1 LGAVYIME
9 KTITNLELQKKNTNR
24 VNVYLD
30 HEFAFGISRFVGTRL
45 KQGEK
50 LDESSIIQLLE
61 KDTKEKV
68 YQKALKF
75 LNYRPRSVHE
85 VKQKMEELGF
95 GESVIDT
102 VVNELLTKNYLNDR
116 EYAEN
121 WISSRVRSKPR
132 SQKMIKYELLKK
144 QIPEDIIEE
153 ALETA
158 PNDNE
163 LALCLGKKYLRRFAH
178 IEEKE
183 FIKKITGVLAR
194 RAFSFSVI
202 KTVLKELIII
212 REEST

>member
-1 LGAVYIME
+1 ME
-9 KTITNLELQKKNTNR
+9 KTITNLEIQKKNANR

-50 LDESSIIQLLE
+50 LDEFSIIQLLE
-61 KDTKEKV
+61 KDTREKAF
-68 YQKALKF
+68 QKALKF

-95 GESVIDT
+95 GESVIDA

-116 EYAEN
+116 EFAEN
-121 WISSRVRSKPR
+121 WISSRVQSKPR
-132 SQKMIKYELLKK
+132 SQKMIRYELLKK
-144 QIPEDIIEE
+144 LIPEDIIEE
-153 ALETA
+153 ALEAA
-158 PNDNE
+158 PNNYE
-163 LALCLGKKYLRRFAH
+163 LALCLGEKYLRRFAH
-178 IEEKE
+178 IKEKE
-183 FIKKITGVLAR
+183 FIKKMTGVLAR
-194 RAFSFSVI
+194 RAFSFSEI

>member
-1 LGAVYIME
+1 MGAVYIME
-9 KTITNLELQKKNTNR
+9 KTITNLELQKKNANR

-50 LDESSIIQLLE
+50 LDESSITQLLE
-61 KDTKEKV
+61 KDTREKAF
-68 YQKALKF
+68 QKALKF

-116 EYAEN
+116 EYAGN

-132 SQKMIKYELLKK
+132 SQKMIRYELQKK
-144 QIPEDIIEE
+144 LIPEDIIQE
-153 ALETA
+153 ALEAA

-163 LALCLGKKYLRRFAH
+163 LALCLGKKYLRRFAQ
-178 IEEKE
+178 IEDKE